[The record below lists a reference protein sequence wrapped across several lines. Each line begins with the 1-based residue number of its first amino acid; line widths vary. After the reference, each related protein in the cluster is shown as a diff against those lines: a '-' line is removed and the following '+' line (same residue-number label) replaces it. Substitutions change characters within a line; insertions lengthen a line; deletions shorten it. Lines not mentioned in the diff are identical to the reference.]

1 MDELLNI
8 PTSLKGLKHKPHGDK
23 TIWGLVLLL
32 GLVSLLVVYSATGS
46 LAYKMYKGN
55 TEVYLFKQFAFIIIG
70 FLVIYFAHR
79 VNYTIYSKIAKLIFL
94 LSIPLLLYTL
104 FFGVTLNEGSRWIKL
119 PIINLTMQTS
129 DLAKLGLFMYLARLL
144 SKRQKNIKDFKKG
157 FLPVILPVAV
167 TCMLIA
173 PANLSTALLLG
184 ASCMVLL
191 FIGRVATRHLL
202 MVMGAALIPIVALIM
217 AAVISHKTAG
227 DTAEEVVT
235 KKEEGSKLTRR
246 VSTWVSRVENF
257 MYGDKEAADDNL
269 YQVNQAKIAI
279 AKGGILGKG
288 PGNSEQRNFLPQAY
302 NDFIYAIIIEEY
314 GLIGGALII
323 FIYLVFLYRSIRLFK
338 RCPYAFGAFL
348 ALGLSFTLVIQA
360 MANMAV
366 NVNLFP
372 VTGVTLPLVS
382 MGGSSFL
389 FTCLSIGIILSVARN
404 VEQLEGKAAL
414 AEERAA
420 LKDAKAAEAGEDA
433 VDAKQEAIAV
443 EALNGLKGKT
453 NSGKKLEPLSED
465 SLPF

>member
-1 MDELLNI
+1 MISEPL
-8 PTSLKGLKHKPHGDK
+8 SLQTHIKGLTHKTKGDK
-23 TIWGLVLLL
+23 VIWAAVFLLV
-32 GLVSLLVVYSATGS
+32 LVSLLVVYSATGS

-55 TEVYLFKQFAFIIIG
+55 TEVYLFKQVAFIAIG
-70 FLVIYFAHR
+70 FCIIYFAHR
-79 VNYTIYSKIAKLIFL
+79 VNYTIYSRLAKVLFL

-119 PIINLTMQTS
+119 PIINMTMQTS
-129 DLAKLGLFMYLARLL
+129 DLARLGLFMFLARLL
-144 SKRQKNIKDFKKG
+144 SRKQNKIKDFKKG
-157 FLPVILPVAV
+157 FLPVIIPIGI

-191 FIGRVATRHLL
+191 FIGRVSAKHLL
-202 MVMGAALIPIVALIM
+202 LTIGAALIPVLFLIT
-217 AAVISHKTAG
+217 AAVIKHKSADDTEATATPVVKEKSSRL
-227 DTAEEVVT
+227 TARVT
-235 KKEEGSKLTRR
+235 
-246 VSTWVSRVENF
+246 TWISRVENF
-257 MYGDKEAADDNL
+257 IYGGKEADNDNM
-269 YQVNQAKIAI
+269 YQTNQAKIAI
-279 AKGGILGKG
+279 AKGGFFGAG

-302 NDFIYAIIIEEY
+302 NDFIYAIIMEEY
-314 GLIGGALII
+314 GLIGGAFII

-389 FTCLSIGIILSVARN
+389 FTCLAIGIILSVARN
-404 VEQLEGKAAL
+404 VEQLEGKKLRAEQLKEQNEKDA
-414 AEERAA
+414 AEEEEEEFEEAA
-420 LKDAKAAEAGEDA
+420 
-433 VDAKQEAIAV
+433 VVI
-443 EALNGLKGKT
+443 
-453 NSGKKLEPLSED
+453 
-465 SLPF
+465 